1 MYSIEY
7 INSLTGDNIMNAK
20 EIDTLFD
27 IKKNRAK
34 GDCLFE
40 SLSQSLN
47 DGKMDFHE
55 NIRKE
60 ICNFYKVFDE
70 TIDYETDSIEQK
82 LAFSIIGDPTDDDR
96 KLHKENICK
105 SKIYANIS
113 DIYIAS
119 ILYSKNII
127 LFLLSDSKKEYRI
140 MPIINTASN
149 EYIYIRLIGRNHYE
163 AMIPY
168 ETIIPKPIISH
179 RSTVKAKSK
188 SKSIEKI
195 HSTSVSSKKSNNKT
209 KSKSPTSFDKK
220 KSKSSIRKNSSLN
233 NSSLNNSSLNV
244 FEYIK
249 KLQTSEIDPILILK
263 SHENTL
269 KYENDLTTEQKK
281 EIKEEIKKLKKKSL
295 KKR

>member
-1 MYSIEY
+1 
-7 INSLTGDNIMNAK
+7 
-20 EIDTLFD
+20 
-27 IKKNRAK
+27 
-34 GDCLFE
+34 
-40 SLSQSLN
+40 
-47 DGKMDFHE
+47 
-55 NIRKE
+55 
-60 ICNFYKVFDE
+60 
-70 TIDYETDSIEQK
+70 

-105 SKIYANIS
+105 STKWGNIS

-220 KSKSSIRKNSSLN
+220 KSKSSTRK

-249 KLQTSEIDPILILK
+249 KLQTSDIDPILILK

>member
-47 DGKMDFHE
+47 NGKMDFHE

-70 TIDYETDSIEQK
+70 TIDYETDSIEQQ

-105 SKIYANIS
+105 SKI
-113 DIYIAS
+113 
-119 ILYSKNII
+119 
-127 LFLLSDSKKEYRI
+127 
-140 MPIINTASN
+140 
-149 EYIYIRLIGRNHYE
+149 
-163 AMIPY
+163 
-168 ETIIPKPIISH
+168 
-179 RSTVKAKSK
+179 
-188 SKSIEKI
+188 
-195 HSTSVSSKKSNNKT
+195 
-209 KSKSPTSFDKK
+209 
-220 KSKSSIRKNSSLN
+220 
-233 NSSLNNSSLNV
+233 
-244 FEYIK
+244 
-249 KLQTSEIDPILILK
+249 
-263 SHENTL
+263 
-269 KYENDLTTEQKK
+269 
-281 EIKEEIKKLKKKSL
+281 
-295 KKR
+295 